1 MYYAENTNTSAKDEK
16 QKKMSPAYF
25 RKDFAESNV
34 NNNIKELASPI
45 TWNNPVNYQF
55 ITCSMYLRLLTQEK
69 FTNNFLKNNI
79 A

>member
-1 MYYAENTNTSAKDEK
+1 MRNKK
-16 QKKMSPAYF
+16 QKRSQGVSPAYF

-34 NNNIKELASPI
+34 KNNIKELASPI